1 MSSPDDAPRSRV
13 STRNCE
19 VERGRTGLC
28 RCTFA
33 RVRFAW
39 LAPCALV
46 ALTIALHARAAPKTS
61 IDGEVLAPNGEPIVG
76 ADVLLFDAKG
86 NPVGKTK
93 TDDKGHWRM
102 ALVPGALPPTVVDV
116 VVDGLPVVPTDVA
129 PGTTHV
135 VTTIA
140 AAEST
145 DITLEAHAEKTEEAA
160 SIDAQPTTYTVDATL
175 MSKLPGTRGDPFA
188 AATSL
193 PSMARPPS
201 LSTIYVVRGAGPEES
216 GTYLDGAPIAHAFHF
231 GGFVAVVPGALI
243 GNVALAPGGFGVA
256 YGRATA
262 GIVDVELAPL
272 RSDGP
277 HVVGNLDA
285 IDIGVVASTPLGK
298 STRVAIGARR
308 SHVDAWLGKVVPGTY
323 SGDLPRYLDGELIL
337 EQDLGEKTRVRLGFI
352 GADDNVDVTDP
363 NSDPSNPRRGSWH
376 SSIVRAHARVDA
388 RVGEGGT
395 FLGIVSAS
403 KSTDTIIGDLDQY
416 EDVRKQLFLRLEAS
430 APVGEEARVTVGF
443 DGLATHIDGVR
454 VLQVPVSG
462 YGGSGLFPLRGSIA
476 LDRLEPAGYAQL
488 ALKPDRALTITP
500 GIRVD
505 RHYLGEAVVQPRV
518 AVRVEAG
525 PSTALKANAGAYAR
539 PNVYDSVNA
548 RDFMGALIPT
558 IVDSGPAKGVQ
569 VGAGLEQRIVRG
581 IDFLVDFYT
590 RTTQH
595 VTVPVQGRPSPI
607 YDASRGTTSSSP
619 NGALVGY
626 DYPLWADTGRTRA
639 AGMELL
645 LRISRPEFS
654 AFIGYAIGRAEL
666 RETPFSSWRRA
677 PFDQTHVLNAAAIVK
692 LGAGW
697 EFGARFRLAI
707 GVLDSP
713 YPTTDVS
720 PKSNPDVDPNRPLPE
735 LAPIHSLDV
744 RIEKAWRV
752 GSGTIAAYLEARNVY
767 NNRNRAP
774 LAYNYVY
781 GYPVMGQ
788 ELPIIPNIGVRG
800 SW

>member
-1 MSSPDDAPRSRV
+1 VPRAVVAAS
-13 STRNCE
+13 C
-19 VERGRTGLC
+19 
-28 RCTFA
+28 A
-33 RVRFAW
+33 
-39 LAPCALV
+39 ALV
-46 ALTIALHARAAPKTS
+46 ALTIAVHAHAAPKTS
-61 IDGEVLAPNGEPIVG
+61 IDGDVLAPNGEPIVG
-76 ADVLLFDAKG
+76 ADVLLFDAQG

-102 ALVPGALPPTVVDV
+102 ALVPGAPPPIVVDV
-116 VVDGLPVVPTDVA
+116 VVSGLPVVATDVPA
-129 PGTTHV
+129 GAAHV
-135 VTTIA
+135 VTTIE

-145 DITLEAHAEKTEEAA
+145 DITLEAHAEKGDAA
-160 SIDAQPTTYTVDATL
+160 AIDAKCGSLASTTCASVYTVDATL

-216 GTYLDGAPIAHAFHF
+216 GTYLDGAPISHAFHF

-243 GNVALAPGGFGVA
+243 GNVALAPGGFGVS

-262 GIVDVELAPL
+262 GIIDVELAPL

-277 HVVGNLDA
+277 HVVGSLDA
-285 IDIGVVASTPLGK
+285 IDVGVVATTPLTK
-298 STRVAIGARR
+298 TTRVAVGARR

-323 SGDLPRYLDGELIL
+323 AGDLPRYLDGELIL
-337 EQDLGEKTRVRLGFI
+337 EQDLSDKTRLRLGFI

-363 NSDPSNPRRGSWH
+363 NSDQTNPRRGSWH
-376 SSIVRAHARVDA
+376 SSLVRVHARMDA
-388 RVGEGGT
+388 RLGDGGT

-403 KSTDTIIGDLDQY
+403 KSSDTIIGDLDQY
-416 EDVRKQLFLRLEAS
+416 EDVHKQMFLRLEAS
-430 APVGEEARVTVGF
+430 APIGEEARLTAGF

-454 VLQVPVSG
+454 ILQVPVSG
-462 YGGSGLFPLRGSIA
+462 YGGSGLFPLRGTIG

-488 ALKPDRALTITP
+488 VLHPDRALTITP

-505 RHYLGEAVVQPRV
+505 RHYLGDAVVQPRL

-525 PSTALKANAGAYAR
+525 PNTALKATAGEYAR

-548 RDFMGALIPT
+548 RDFMGALIPVV
-558 IVDSGPAKGVQ
+558 VDSGPAKGVQ
-569 VGAGLEQRIVRG
+569 VGAGVEQRVVRG
-581 IDFLVDFYT
+581 VDVLVDLYA

-595 VTVPVQGRPSPI
+595 VIVPVQGRPTPI
-607 YDASRGTTSSSP
+607 YDATRATAASP
-619 NGALVGY
+619 NGTLVGY
-626 DYPLWADTGRTRA
+626 DYPLWQDTGRTRA
-639 AGMELL
+639 AGMEFL

-666 RETPFSSWRRA
+666 RETPFTPWRRA

-697 EFGARFRLAI
+697 EIGARFRLAI

-735 LAPIHSLDV
+735 LSPISSLDV
-744 RIEKAWRV
+744 RIEKAWQV
-752 GSGTIAAYLEARNVY
+752 ASGTLAAYIEARNVY